1 MKFER
6 LINVTGASPT
16 SIQWGWSVNENQQP
30 YIGKPLIFYA
40 TLQSGGNP
48 ISFQTVSGKTT
59 VSTYW
64 IPSNSLYL
72 DASTGTQNIN
82 FNQEIN
88 EYDVSGTFDE
98 TLFAQYHSQY
108 IIDVFNQRRRITK
121 LTSFLPLKILFNFK
135 LNDVFT
141 INSQEYLINSVT
153 TNLQSGKSDMELLNK
168 VSNFSLSIQNITYQ
182 GTGGGTLWYRS
193 SIGIAPNLS
202 IGDYVYTNKELTAT
216 PSSGTYSQ
224 NGSALNDTICNAGY
238 IGALTVDSNGKIT
251 NKICGQP

>member
-1 MKFER
+1 MKVER
-6 LINVTGASPT
+6 LINVTGSSPT

-59 VSTYW
+59 LSTYW
-64 IPSNSLYL
+64 VPSNSLYL

-224 NGSALNDTICNAGY
+224 NGSASNDTICNAGY